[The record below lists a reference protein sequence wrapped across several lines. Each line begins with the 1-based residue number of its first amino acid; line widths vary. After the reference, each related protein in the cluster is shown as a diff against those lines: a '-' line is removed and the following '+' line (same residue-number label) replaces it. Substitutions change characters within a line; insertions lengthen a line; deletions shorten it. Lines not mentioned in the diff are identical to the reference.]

1 METRVHIFLSFVKL
15 QKENMMCQPE
25 GWATDHYEADK
36 QTAELSVLDS
46 IKLLVSQ
53 ASPLIYLVLL
63 NIGKLFFIIGVPR
76 RDSTR
81 KSQTVGV
88 GYTFYEGK

>member
-46 IKLLVSQ
+46 IKVIGITSLAANLFSIIKHRKTLL
-53 ASPLIYLVLL
+53 
-63 NIGKLFFIIGVPR
+63 FIGVPR